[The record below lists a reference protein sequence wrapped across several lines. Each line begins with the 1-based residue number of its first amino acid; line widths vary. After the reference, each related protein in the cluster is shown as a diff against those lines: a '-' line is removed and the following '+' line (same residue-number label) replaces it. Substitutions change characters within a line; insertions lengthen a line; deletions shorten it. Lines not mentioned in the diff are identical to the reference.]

1 MSNANSLSPPAER
14 GAGYKLRGRYRSDFA
29 TAATT
34 IVAARTT
41 TAGFLASFRWDPS
54 AANLLLASQAYIRY
68 VGARFVL
75 TTAYTT
81 AQETGCDLIV
91 GRAATVACTGGSAL
105 DLGATLTGSG
115 KRRTAQSSSLAE
127 GRVGTTGALTAGT
140 QELDSRPMGVLT
152 AWSGAGGDTVPLAAQ
167 GGNGGYGT
175 LWDSR
180 SSGDHLVLAGDETI
194 IIRNLVLMGA
204 VGVGNWYF
212 ALEWD
217 EGLPDGT

>member
-1 MSNANSLSPPAER
+1 MNANSMSPRAER
-14 GAGYKLRGRYRSDFA
+14 CAGYKLRGRYRSDFA
-29 TAATT
+29 TAGTT
-34 IVAARTT
+34 VVAARTT

-75 TTAYTT
+75 TTAYGT
-81 AQETGCDLIV
+81 AQQTGCDLIV
-91 GRAATVACTGGSAL
+91 GRSATAACTGGSAL
-105 DLGATLTGSG
+105 DLGGTITGSG
-115 KRRTAQSSSLAE
+115 KRRTIQGDSFAE

-140 QELDSRPMGVLT
+140 QTLDAFPVGVLT
-152 AWSGAGGDTVPLAAQ
+152 AWSAGIGDTVPLAAQ

-180 SSGDHLVLAGDETI
+180 ATGDHLILAGDETI
-194 IIRNLVLMGA
+194 IIRNLILMGA
-204 VGVGNWYF
+204 TGVGNWYF
-212 ALEWD
+212 AIEWD